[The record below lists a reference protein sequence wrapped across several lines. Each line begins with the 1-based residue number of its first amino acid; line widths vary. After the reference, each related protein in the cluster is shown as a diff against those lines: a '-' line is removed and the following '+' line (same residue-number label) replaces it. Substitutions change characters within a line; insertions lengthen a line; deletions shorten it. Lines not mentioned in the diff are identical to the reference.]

1 MDEEAALFNTFNTLM
16 QTRSKVYEQ
25 ASKPNETENGPG
37 IENAT
42 DGTPLLQRVNSNKDF
57 PKTIKDDLDTLESIL
72 KELHK
77 SKQDETREP
86 DNAWWTQMF
95 YRRRPESQHS
105 QADGILQ
112 GRKHSIES
120 SEQHCINYRAYA
132 RDREIPDDD
141 DLKRLSKE
149 TGEAKINHLIAL
161 LEKFGRFYVLDITRE
176 ITLLRLIKD
185 IQDELAMME
194 KVFAEQQ
201 ELLESLGLI
210 IHTMDRHNPDLND
223 PVHTSSPNTNLS
235 CRSGA
240 ERSRTGESQ
249 NLLMDRAH
257 YDYDSDDD
265 ELLGDEF
272 FATARSPGTVSQ
284 NSNNKSIKQTQSVI
298 WGDLR
303 QRQNLPLRTIT
314 RHHKQIRRMYERAK
328 NTNSAVRQ
336 PISPKYPRAYDAGTH
351 DDYYA
356 QNSVLLGEKAN
367 RDLFTAEHAR

>member
-1 MDEEAALFNTFNTLM
+1 MLNFAEVYENSISSIMDEEAALFNTFNTLM

-25 ASKPNETENGPG
+25 ASKPETENGPG

-42 DGTPLLQRVNSNKDF
+42 GGTPLLQRVNSNKDF
-57 PKTIKDDLDTLESIL
+57 SKTIKDDLDALESIL
-72 KELHK
+72 KELHDLNQ
-77 SKQDETREP
+77 SETKEP
-86 DNAWWTQMF
+86 DNARWTQRF
-95 YRRRPESQHS
+95 NRRRLEPQPSP
-105 QADGILQ
+105 ADKILQ
-112 GRKHSIES
+112 GKKHSIKS

-132 RDREIPDDD
+132 RDTEIPDDD

-161 LEKFGRFYVLDITRE
+161 LEKFGRFYVLDITKE

-194 KVFAEQQ
+194 KVFVEQQ
-201 ELLESLGLI
+201 ELLESLGRI

-223 PVHTSSPNTNLS
+223 QVHTSSPNTNLS

-272 FATARSPGTVSQ
+272 FSTARFPGTVSQ
-284 NSNNKSIKQTQSVI
+284 NSNNKSIKQTQSLNTLV
-298 WGDLR
+298 DLK
-303 QRQNLPLRTIT
+303 QKQNNMIDTRTARLQAEQSHLMT
-314 RHHKQIRRMYERAK
+314 LQAEKQGRTLMVFTIV
-328 NTNSAVRQ
+328 TIIFVS
-336 PISPKYPRAYDAGTH
+336 
-351 DDYYA
+351 
-356 QNSVLLGEKAN
+356 LL
-367 RDLFTAEHAR
+367 